1 MEDPPLI
8 RWILLVI
15 FLVFSAIFSGS
26 ETALTSLS
34 KIKVKNLQEKLGE
47 KGEILSLWLKHPDR
61 LLTTILIGNNFVNIA
76 ASALATSIAIS
87 YGHPMAIS
95 IATGLMTFMVL
106 VFGEIVPKT
115 FARSNSE
122 KIAPKAIRFLNFF
135 SILLAPIV
143 KFLTWISG
151 GIITLFG
158 GKSNVSRHVLDF
170 QDIKL
175 LISAGEKEGII
186 EEEKKEMIEGIFE
199 FGTTKV
205 SEIMIPRIDMLTIGI
220 NTPISDALKL
230 IREKGYSR
238 VPVFQKNMDN
248 IIGILYAKDLLK
260 IWEKDEVKKIKLKD
274 LIRVPYFTPDSKRL
288 DDLLKDFKKEKTH
301 IAIVVDEYGGTAGL
315 VTIEDVLEEIVGEI
329 EDEFDTGEILWKKI
343 NKNSYI
349 LDAKIEIDKAN
360 EELNL
365 DIPEKDFESLGG
377 FVIDFLGKLPEKGK
391 VFTYENK
398 KIEVIDAD
406 ERRIKTLKIDIIED
420 RPEDR
425 KHLHLGDRQA
435 GKTEGRKQA
444 KK

>member
-1 MEDPPLI
+1 MEDMPLF

-76 ASALATSIAIS
+76 ASAIATSIAIS
-87 YGHPMAIS
+87 YGHNWAVAA
-95 IATGLMTFMVL
+95 ATGVMTFIIL

-143 KFLTWISG
+143 KFLIWISG
-151 GIITLFG
+151 GIITIFG
-158 GKSNVSRHVLDF
+158 GKSKASRHVLDF

-175 LISAGEKEGII
+175 LISVGEKEGII

-199 FGTTKV
+199 SGITKV
-205 SEIMIPRIDMLTIGI
+205 TEIMIPRIDMFTIEI
-220 NTPISDALKL
+220 DTPVSEALKL
-230 IREKGYSR
+230 ISEKGYSR
-238 VPVFQKNMDN
+238 VPVYKESMDN
-248 IIGILYAKDLLK
+248 VIGVLYAKDLLK
-260 IWEKDEVKKIKLKD
+260 IGSEEEIKKMRLKD
-274 LIRVPYFTPDSKRL
+274 LIRVPFFVPESKRL
-288 DDLLKDFKKEKTH
+288 DDLLREFKKEKTH
-301 IAIVVDEYGGTAGL
+301 IGVVVDEYGGTAGL

-329 EDEFDTGEILWKKI
+329 EDEFDRGEVLWRKLGS
-343 NKNSYI
+343 NSFI

-360 EELNL
+360 EELGL
-365 DIPEKDFESLGG
+365 RIPEDDFETLGG
-377 FVIDFLGKLPEKGK
+377 FVIEFLGKLPEKGK
-391 VFTYENK
+391 TFTYQNK
-398 KIEVIDAD
+398 KIEIVDAD
-406 ERRIKTLKIDIIED
+406 ERRVKKVKIDLLE
-420 RPEDR
+420 
-425 KHLHLGDRQA
+425 G
-435 GKTEGRKQA
+435 GKDGENKGKDS
-444 KK
+444 KGNKN